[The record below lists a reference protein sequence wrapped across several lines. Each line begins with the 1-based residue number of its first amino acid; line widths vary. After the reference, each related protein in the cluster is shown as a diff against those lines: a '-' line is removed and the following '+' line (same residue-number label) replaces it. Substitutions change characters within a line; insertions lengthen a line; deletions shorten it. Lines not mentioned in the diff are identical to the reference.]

1 MGKGDLFLPYFLY
14 KFSKNTCILHFYVL
28 QYNHSKEKG
37 VIHMK
42 LHFVGGAVA
51 DVEVQKQ
58 TKKYTTILCQ
68 ANGRHYRVNN
78 ETGEVQENTYHK
90 VIKGLCVEE

>member
-1 MGKGDLFLPYFLY
+1 
-14 KFSKNTCILHFYVL
+14 
-28 QYNHSKEKG
+28 
-37 VIHMK
+37 MK

-58 TKKYTTILCQ
+58 TKKYTTILCN

-90 VIKGLCVEE
+90 VIKGL

>member
-1 MGKGDLFLPYFLY
+1 
-14 KFSKNTCILHFYVL
+14 
-28 QYNHSKEKG
+28 
-37 VIHMK
+37 MK

-58 TKKYTTILCQ
+58 TKKYTTILCN

-90 VIKGLCVEE
+90 VIKGLWVEEW